1 MTQYLVFLVLGI
13 GAGTIYA
20 GLALGLVVQF
30 KASGVLNLSHGAV
43 AMLAAFQYDELQTKG
58 DLVFPWVGLPSRL
71 HLVDG
76 LAIVP
81 AMAIVLVMSAVL
93 GLLFHLL
100 VFRPLRDA
108 PVLAKVVAS
117 AGLMLALQAIV
128 TINFGSAYGQRVPG
142 GLLPNETVRLGDL
155 AVPRDRFYLAAIT
168 VLVAVGLW
176 ALFRFTMFGLSVR
189 ASAETE
195 RGARLVGLAPDR
207 LVAICWAGSSVIA
220 GAFGILIAPI
230 TGLDP
235 TRFALFIIPALAAA
249 LVGRLT
255 YVSATAIGGLAL
267 GMAQSELL
275 FLTTK
280 TWFPGWARSGV
291 VDLLPFLAIVVALV
305 VVGKRLPVRG
315 LAAGAESMRS
325 LRTSERPLTVGVW
338 IAAGLVA
345 MVLLH
350 GGDRYALQ
358 LSVIGAM
365 LVLSLVVLVG
375 YVGQLSLA
383 QAAIAGT
390 AGFLVSRFAD
400 GIGIPFPIAPLL
412 AATCAAAVGA
422 LIGLPALRVR
432 GVQLAVVTLAGALAV
447 EQVVLRNPNI
457 AGGTGGAVVP
467 EPSLFGIDLG
477 PRGDDGKPT
486 LVFGLVCLVV
496 LALLALVVGNI
507 RRSAF
512 GVRMLAVRSNER
524 AAAAIGIDVV
534 KIKIAA
540 FAIASFIAGI
550 GGAMTGYLQGSVS
563 EQSFGVFVGISLLA
577 TAYLA
582 GITSVNGAFVGGLLI
597 GGGLF
602 ATVLTDVFDIG
613 EYYVLLSGLGVVI
626 TAVLHPEGITPA
638 AASGLRRLR
647 GALGRGQ
654 KASAAPGL
662 DHVVAYSTPTAD
674 EVM

>member
-1 MTQYLVFLVLGI
+1 MTQYLTFLVLGI

-43 AMLAAFQYDELQTKG
+43 AMLAAFQYDELKSTG
-58 DLVFPWVGLPSRL
+58 DLVFPWVGVPSRL

-76 LAIVP
+76 LGTVP
-81 AMAIVLVMSAVL
+81 AMLIVLVMSALL

-100 VFRPLRDA
+100 VFKPLRDA

-117 AGLMLALQAIV
+117 AGLMLAVQAVV
-128 TINFGSAYGQRVPG
+128 TINFGAAYGQRTPRS
-142 GLLPNETVRLGDL
+142 LLPNATIHLGDL
-155 AVPRDRFYLAAIT
+155 TVPRDRFYLAAIT
-168 VLVAVGLW
+168 ILVAVGLW
-176 ALFRFTMFGLSVR
+176 ALFRFTMFGLAVR

-207 LVAICWAGSSVIA
+207 LVAVCWAGSSVIA
-220 GAFGILIAPI
+220 AVFGILIAPI

-235 TRFALFIIPALAAA
+235 VRFALFIIPALAAA
-249 LVGRLT
+249 LIGRLT
-255 YVSATAIGGLAL
+255 FVSATAAGGLAL

-280 TWFPGWARSGV
+280 PWFPEWARSGI
-291 VDLLPFLAIVVALV
+291 VDLLPFLAIVIALV
-305 VVGKRLPVRG
+305 LVGKRLPVRG

-325 LRTSERPLTVGVW
+325 LRTSEKPITIGLW
-338 IAAGLVA
+338 IAAGLA
-345 MVLLH
+345 GMLLLH

-358 LSVIGAM
+358 VSLIGAI

-390 AGFLVSRFAD
+390 AGFLLSRFAD
-400 GIGIPFPIAPLL
+400 GIGIPFPIAPIL

-422 LIGLPALRVR
+422 VIGLPALRVR
-432 GVQLAVVTLAGALAV
+432 GVQLAVVTLAGAVAV
-447 EQVVLRNPNI
+447 EQVLLRNPKI
-457 AGGTGGAVVP
+457 AGGIGGAVVP
-467 EPSLFGIDLG
+467 EPSLFGLDLG
-477 PRGDDGKPT
+477 PRGSDGQPT
-486 LVFGLVCLVV
+486 LAFGLVCLAV
-496 LALLALVVGNI
+496 LGLLALVVGNL

-512 GVRMLAVRSNER
+512 GRRMLAVRSNER

-534 KIKIAA
+534 KIKLAA
-540 FAIASFIAGI
+540 FAISSFIAGI

-582 GITSVNGAFVGGLLI
+582 GITSINGAFVGGLLI
-597 GGGLF
+597 SGGLL
-602 ATVLTDVFDIG
+602 ATVLTDAFDLG
-613 EYYVLLSGLGVVI
+613 QYYVLLSGLGVVI

-638 AASGLRRLR
+638 ASAGLRRLR
-647 GALGRGQ
+647 SVFVRQ
-654 KASAAPGL
+654 KASVAPGL
-662 DHVVAYSTPTAD
+662 DQVVS
-674 EVM
+674 

>member
-1 MTQYLVFLVLGI
+1 MTQYITFLVLGI

-43 AMLAAFQYDELQTKG
+43 AMLAAYQFDELRTTG
-58 DLVFPWVGLPSRL
+58 HLVFPWVGLPSRV
-71 HLVDG
+71 HIADG
-76 LAIVP
+76 LAIAP
-81 AMAIVLVMSAVL
+81 AMLIVLVMSALL
-93 GLLFHLL
+93 GLLFHVA
-100 VFRPLRDA
+100 VFKPLRDA

-117 AGLMLALQAIV
+117 AGLMLVVQAVV
-128 TINFGSAYGQRVPG
+128 TINFGSAYGQRTPLS
-142 GLLPNETVRLGDL
+142 LLPNETVHFGDL
-155 AVPRDRFYLAAIT
+155 TLPRDRFYLAAIT
-168 VLVAVGLW
+168 ILVAVGLW
-176 ALFRFTMFGLSVR
+176 ALFRYTMFGLSVR
-189 ASAETE
+189 AAAETE

-220 GAFGILIAPI
+220 GVFGILIAPI

-249 LVGRLT
+249 LIGRLT
-255 YVSATAIGGLAL
+255 FVSATAAGGLAL

-280 TWFPGWARSGV
+280 SWFPDWARSGA
-291 VDLLPFLAIVVALV
+291 VDLLPFLAIVIALV
-305 VVGKRLPVRG
+305 VAGKRLPVRG

-325 LRTSERPLTVGVW
+325 LRTSEKPRTIGIW
-338 IAAGLVA
+338 IAAGLVG
-345 MVLLH
+345 MLLLE

-358 LSVIGAM
+358 VSLIGAV

-390 AGFLVSRFAD
+390 AGFLLSRFAD
-400 GIGIPFPIAPLL
+400 GIGIPFPIAPIL
-412 AATCAAAVGA
+412 AATCAAALGA
-422 LIGLPALRVR
+422 VIGLPALRVR
-432 GVQLAVVTLAGALAV
+432 GVQLAVVTLSGAVAI
-447 EQVVLRNPNI
+447 EQVVLRNPKV
-457 AGGTGGAVVP
+457 AGGLGGAVVP
-467 EPSLFGIDLG
+467 EPSLFGLDLG
-477 PRGDDGKPT
+477 ARGSDGQPT
-486 LVFGLVCLVV
+486 LAFGLVLLAVV
-496 LALLALVVGNI
+496 GLLALAVGNL

-512 GVRMLAVRSNER
+512 GRRMLAVRSNER

-563 EQSFGVFVGISLLA
+563 EQSFNVFVGISLLA

-582 GITSVNGAFVGGLLI
+582 GITSVSGAFVGGLLI
-597 GGGLF
+597 SGGLM
-602 ATVLTDVFDIG
+602 ATVLTDAFDIG
-613 EYYVLLSGLGVVI
+613 QYYLLLSGLGVVM

-638 AASGLRRLR
+638 ASHGLRSLR
-647 GALGRGQ
+647 Q
-654 KASAAPGL
+654 KLRRAPAL
-662 DHVVAYSTPTAD
+662 DHVVAYSSPKPD

>member
-1 MTQYLVFLVLGI
+1 MTPYLTFIVLGI

-43 AMLAAFQYDELQTKG
+43 AMLAAFQYDELRTTG

-81 AMAIVLVMSAVL
+81 AMAVVLVMSALL
-93 GLLFHLL
+93 GLLYHLL
-100 VFRPLRDA
+100 VFRPLRSA
-108 PVLAKVVAS
+108 TVLAKVVAS
-117 AGLMLALQAIV
+117 AGLMLVLQAIV

-142 GLLPNETVRLGDL
+142 GLLPNETVQLGDL
-155 AVPRDRFYLAAIT
+155 SVPRDRFYLAAIT
-168 VLVAVGLW
+168 VLVAVALW
-176 ALFRFTMFGLSVR
+176 ALFRFTMFGLSLR
-189 ASAETE
+189 AAAETE

-207 LVAICWAGSSVIA
+207 LVATCWAGSSVLA

-235 TRFALFIIPALAAA
+235 VRFALFIIPALAAA

-255 YVSATAIGGLAL
+255 YVSATTIGGLAL
-267 GMAQSELL
+267 GMTQSELL

-280 TWFPGWARSGV
+280 TWFPAWARSGV
-291 VDLLPFLAIVVALV
+291 VDLVPFVAIVVALV

-315 LAAGAESMRS
+315 LVAGAESMRS
-325 LRTSERPLTVGVW
+325 LRTSERPATVAVW
-338 IAAGLVA
+338 IVAGLVGMA
-345 MVLLH
+345 LLH
-350 GGDRYALQ
+350 GNDRYALQ

-400 GIGIPFPIAPLL
+400 GMGIPFPIAPLV
-412 AATCAAAVGA
+412 AATCAAALGA
-422 LIGLPALRVR
+422 VIGLPALRVR
-432 GVQLAVVTLAGALAV
+432 GVQLAVVTLAGAVAV
-447 EQVVLRNPNI
+447 EQVVLRNPRI

-467 EPSLFGIDLG
+467 EPSLFGVDLG
-477 PRGDDGKPT
+477 PRASNGQPT
-486 LVFGLVCLVV
+486 LAFGVTCLVV
-496 LALLALVVGNI
+496 LAVLALVVGNI

-512 GVRMLAVRSNER
+512 GRRMLAVRSNER

-534 KIKIAA
+534 RVKIAA

-602 ATVLTDVFDIG
+602 ATVLTDSLALG
-613 EYYVLLSGLGVVI
+613 QYYVLLSGLGVVV
-626 TAVLHPEGITPA
+626 TAVLNPEGITPA
-638 AASGLRRLR
+638 AAGAMRSLRQKLR
-647 GALGRGQ
+647 G
-654 KASAAPGL
+654 APGL
-662 DHVVAYSTPTAD
+662 DQVVAYSTPKPD